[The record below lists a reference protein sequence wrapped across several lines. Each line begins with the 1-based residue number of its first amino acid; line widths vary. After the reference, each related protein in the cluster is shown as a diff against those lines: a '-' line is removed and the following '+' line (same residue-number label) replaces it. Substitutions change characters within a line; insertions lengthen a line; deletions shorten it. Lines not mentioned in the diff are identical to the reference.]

1 MKITKAF
8 LKMTKTE
15 QEEWLVI
22 KLNEA
27 YSQVDEVKRLLSKVR
42 GGIKIDIE
50 IDRPDL
56 ALLKE

>member
-1 MKITKAF
+1 MKITKSF
-8 LKMTKTE
+8 LKMTKME

-27 YSQVDEVKRLLSKVR
+27 YNQVDEVKKLLSRVR
-42 GGIKIDIE
+42 GGVKIEID

>member
-15 QEEWLVI
+15 QEEWLVT

-27 YSQVDEVKRLLSKVR
+27 YGQVDEVKRLLSKVR
-42 GGIKIDIE
+42 GGMKIDIE

>member
-8 LKMTKTE
+8 LRMTKTE

-42 GGIKIDIE
+42 GGMKLDIE